1 MALWICSIASAIIA
15 ARHGEGGNRNNYH
28 SAHAMPD
35 IQIETEILDTAD
47 LCPNP
52 NKNAGRQGGREGMG
66 WEGGEEEEQA
76 GN

>member
-1 MALWICSIASAIIA
+1 MALWISSIASAIIA

-35 IQIETEILDTAD
+35 IQIDRDPRHRRPLPEAEQ
-47 LCPNP
+47 
-52 NKNAGRQGGREGMG
+52 KRGEEGREKAK
-66 WEGGEEEEQA
+66 GEEEEQA